1 MSDERARAEE
11 DLPAEEIIRMGIARR
26 GDILPESRLFIET
39 LPRAYAINQPVVGY
53 VHQYEGMGMPGQVL
67 TVQMR
72 ELIATCQLA
81 AKGDDRF
88 AANHVR
94 RLWRLGVCNKAIF
107 EAALAMIPATGFS
120 TIPHVA
126 SAVIMAGDPDYKEG
140 VIPEG
145 GAPAISRPFAELS
158 QGRSRA
164 DRSDDT
170 GLLADPDWQD
180 IAALDAEYARRAA
193 RLIDFALLL
202 NGPGPQDLL
211 GPGPRELIC
220 IAGLCGRGMADIA
233 ARHVRRARAW
243 GMSRHQIFEAV
254 SCITPM
260 SGIAAV
266 QTGIRAIRMGE
277 A

>member
-1 MSDERARAEE
+1 MSDESANAVEN
-11 DLPAEEIIRMGIARR
+11 LTAEEIIRMGIARR

-39 LPRAYAINQPVVGY
+39 LPKAYAINQPVVGY
-53 VHQYEGMGMPGQVL
+53 VHQYEGMGIPGQVL

-107 EAALAMIPATGFS
+107 EAAVAMIPATGFS

-126 SAVIMAGDPDYKEG
+126 SAVIMAGDPAYKEG
-140 VIPEG
+140 AIPEG
-145 GAPAISRPFAELS
+145 GAPASSRPFAELS
-158 QGRSRA
+158 QGRSKT
-164 DRSDDT
+164 SDTIDA
-170 GLLADPDWQD
+170 GLLTDPDWQD
-180 IAALDAEYARRAA
+180 IAKIDPEYARRTA
-193 RLIDFALLL
+193 RLIDFALLVD
-202 NGPGPQDLL
+202 GPGPQDLL
-211 GPGPRELIC
+211 GPGPRELVC
-220 IAGLCGRGMADIA
+220 IAGLCGRGMADLA

-243 GMSRHQIFEAV
+243 GMSVQQIFEAI

-260 SGIAAV
+260 CGIAAV
-266 QTGIRAIRMGE
+266 QTGMRAIRMGGE
-277 A
+277 